1 MNRLFK
7 YPRTHHIEGSRFQPG
22 DEELDSVPFEQIKGR
37 HIVIEEKLDGA
48 NCGISFNSEGTLLLQ
63 SRGHFLD
70 GGPREKQFALLKTW
84 ASRHKQALWERLS
97 NRYVLYGEWLYAKHT
112 IFYDSL
118 AHFLF
123 EFDILDT
130 ETREFFSTDKRR
142 DFLDGLPVV
151 SVPVLW
157 AGVARSL
164 NDLSSLVKH
173 SLYKSANWRESFMQ
187 SCLQNGQS
195 YERITRETDSS
206 DLMEGLYIKVE
217 EDDRAV
223 ERYKF
228 IRASFLTAVFDS
240 GSHWMDR
247 PILTNLLREGV
258 DIFGETL

>member
-1 MNRLFK
+1 MNRLYK

-22 DEELDSVPFEQIKGR
+22 DEELDCVPFDQIKGR
-37 HIVIEEKLDGA
+37 YIVVEEKLDGA
-48 NCGISFNSEGTLLLQ
+48 NCGISFNADGTLLLQ

-84 ASRHKQALWERLS
+84 ANRHRQILWERLS

-130 ETREFFSTDKRR
+130 ETGEFFSTGRR
-142 DFLDGLPVV
+142 HNFLVDLSVV

-157 AGVARSL
+157 SGVARAM
-164 NDLSSLVKH
+164 NDLGSLVKP
-173 SLYKSANWRESFMQ
+173 SLYKSARWRESLIQ
-187 SCLQNGQS
+187 TCLQNGQNP
-195 YERITRETDSS
+195 ERVTQETDMS

-217 EDDRAV
+217 EDDRVV

-228 IRASFLTAVFDS
+228 VRASFLTAVFDS

-247 PILTNLLREGV
+247 LILPNLLREGV